1 MSNASARTAFSLNVT
16 HGSPGPAFLGLPGRI
31 DKVELVELATNET
44 VLFWEGKPM
53 EAARLAKALKRD
65 MRNLTATEFR
75 EAWLNRNEEPPGPS

>member
-1 MSNASARTAFSLNVT
+1 M
-16 HGSPGPAFLGLPGRI
+16 GLPGRV

-65 MRNLTATEFR
+65 MRHLTATEFR
-75 EAWLNRNEEPPGPS
+75 EAWLNRDEEPPGPS